1 MTLGDLGNLGEF
13 VGAIAVVVS
22 LLYLATQIR
31 QNSRIVRSTTHHASI
46 SSGNAVNFAFA
57 DAEAARILLKG
68 GLAYAELDLEER
80 FRFAMLMRASFA
92 FFEDAYLQFRE
103 GLMDSDVWDSKS
115 RTLKETL
122 STPGVREW
130 WTNSGNLYC
139 KAFQEEV
146 AKVLAA

>member
-1 MTLGDLGNLGEF
+1 MTLSDLGNLGEF

-57 DAEAARILLKG
+57 EAEAARILLKG
-68 GLAYAELDLEER
+68 GLTYGELDLEER
-80 FRFAMLMRASFA
+80 FRFGMLMRASLA

-103 GLMDSDVWDSKS
+103 GLMDSDVWDSRS
-115 RTLKETL
+115 RTLSATL
-122 STPGVREW
+122 SAAGVREW
-130 WTNSGNLYC
+130 WTESGNLYC

-146 AKVLAA
+146 AKA